1 LKPRRI
7 VQIASFFIAVS
18 FADAS
23 FLPPARAEASRAPG
37 SEGENSDTPVSFTYG
52 FKGGASFA
60 QHAGIEE
67 RNSEYTVK
75 SRWRTGFAAG
85 AFLYVPVT
93 SRFGIQQEIM
103 YVQKGSRQEIGVDI
117 LDIPTVLDVRYD
129 MDYIE
134 IPVFMKFALVQRENF
149 AIHSIAG
156 TALSLMVRDHYSL
169 AGVIDDGSQSV
180 PLSADADMSE
190 VDMFDYSFVYG
201 FDAETGVWNLRASLE
216 YRFVIGWNTLSMPTY
231 AYVPFGDESILI
243 DNDPVPL
250 KNQAHYIVIGIGF

>member
-1 LKPRRI
+1 MTLRRI
-7 VQIASFFIAVS
+7 VHIASFFIAAG
-18 FADAS
+18 FAGAA
-23 FLPPARAEASRAPG
+23 FLTPARAEASRVSG
-37 SEGENSDTPVSFTYG
+37 TEGERADTSISFSYG
-52 FKGGASFA
+52 FKGGVSFA
-60 QHAGIEE
+60 QHTGIEE

-75 SRWRTGFAAG
+75 SHWRTGFIAG

-93 SRFGIQQEIM
+93 PRFGIQQEVL
-103 YVQKGSRQEIGVDI
+103 YAQKGSRQEIGVEI
-117 LDIPTVLDVRYD
+117 LDIPTVLDVTYE

-134 IPVFMKFALVQRENF
+134 IPVFMKFALVQREKF
-149 AIHSIAG
+149 AIHSVAG
-156 TALSLMVRDHYSL
+156 TALSLMVRGHYAL

-201 FDAETGVWNLRASLE
+201 FDAEAGVGNLRASLE

-250 KNQAHYIVIGIGF
+250 KNQAHYIVIGIAF